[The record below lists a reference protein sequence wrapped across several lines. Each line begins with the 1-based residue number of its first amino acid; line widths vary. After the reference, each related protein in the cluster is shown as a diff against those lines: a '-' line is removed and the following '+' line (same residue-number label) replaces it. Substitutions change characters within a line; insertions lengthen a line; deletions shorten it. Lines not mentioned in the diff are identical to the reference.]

1 MCNAAASQAFAARA
15 LSMKELEGGVAMKRE
30 WIKEAAEVCVV
41 CFVAADALF
50 IDTCVGSRVEC
61 VGTPGAARQA
71 V

>member
-1 MCNAAASQAFAARA
+1 
-15 LSMKELEGGVAMKRE
+15 MKELEGGVAMKRE

-41 CFVAADALF
+41 CFVVADALF
-50 IDTCVGSRVEC
+50 IDPCVGSRVEC